1 MCFYYAITKKS
12 INALVK
18 GKIIRNDQLSLFDE
32 KYIVNGFDHPF
43 MPVITDA
50 NPEDISFLKWGFL
63 PSSVDSE
70 EQAKDFLGRYNMLN
84 AKSEEVNSSRLY
96 EESFYNHRCL
106 VLCSGFFEWRK
117 VKKEKVPY
125 YITLK
130 DDEMFVF
137 AGIWNETTDGKGQKT
152 RTFSVLTI
160 EANELMATVHNTK
173 KRMPLILSPDDAL
186 KWLQKGLD
194 KETLNSLLKP
204 IPSEKLKAHT
214 IKKFLPAQAKNLNS
228 SDIIAYY
235 NYPEIFGLLSE
246 QETLL

>member
-18 GKIIRNDQLSLFDE
+18 GKIIRDDQLSLFDE
-32 KYIVNGFDHPF
+32 KYFVNGFDHPF

-50 NPEDISFLKWGFL
+50 NPEDISFFKWGFL
-63 PSSVDSE
+63 PSNVDSE
-70 EQAKDFLGRYNMLN
+70 QQANDFLLKYNTLN
-84 AKSEEVNSSRLY
+84 AKSEEVCSSRLY
-96 EESFYNHRCL
+96 AESFYTRRCL

-125 YITLK
+125 YISLK

-152 RTFSVLTI
+152 RTFSILTV

-173 KRMPLILSPDDAL
+173 KRMPLILSPDDAR
-186 KWLQKGLD
+186 KWIRKDLER
-194 KETLNSLLKP
+194 ETLTSLLQP
-204 IPSEKLKAHT
+204 IPSEKLKAHS
-214 IKKFLPAQAKNLNS
+214 IKKILPAQSKNLNS

-235 NYPEIFGLLSE
+235 NYPEVFGLLSE
-246 QETLL
+246 QETIL

>member
-1 MCFYYAITKKS
+1 MCFYYAITKKG

-43 MPVITDA
+43 MPVITDES
-50 NPEDISFLKWGFL
+50 PESINFLKWGFL
-63 PSSVDSE
+63 PSTIDSV
-70 EQAKDFLGRYNMLN
+70 EQANDFLGKYNTLN
-84 AKSEEVNSSRLY
+84 AKSEEVNSSHLY
-96 EESFYNHRCL
+96 EESFYNRRCL

-125 YITLK
+125 YISLK

-137 AGIWNETTDGKGQKT
+137 AGIWNETTDGRGHKT

-160 EANELMATVHNTK
+160 EANELMAKVHNTK
-173 KRMPLILSPDDAL
+173 IRMPLILSPDDAQ

-214 IKKFLPAQAKNLNS
+214 IKKFLPAQAKNLNT

-235 NYPEIFGLLSE
+235 SYPEIFGLMSE
-246 QETLL
+246 QETML

>member
-63 PSSVDSE
+63 PSSVESE
-70 EQAKDFLGRYNMLN
+70 EQAKDFLGRYNTLN
-84 AKSEEVNSSRLY
+84 AKSEELISSRLY
-96 EESFYNHRCL
+96 EESYYNRRCL

-125 YITLK
+125 YISLK

-173 KRMPLILSPDDAL
+173 KRMPLILSPDDAH

-194 KETLNSLLKP
+194 KETLSSLLKP
-204 IPSEKLKAHT
+204 IPSDKLKAHT

-235 NYPEIFGLLSE
+235 NYPEIFGLLAE

>member
-63 PSSVDSE
+63 PSAVDTE
-70 EQAKDFLGRYNMLN
+70 EQAKDFLGRYNTLN
-84 AKSEEVNSSRLY
+84 AKSEEVSSSHLY
-96 EESFYNHRCL
+96 EESYYNRRCL

-125 YITLK
+125 YISLK

-137 AGIWNETTDGKGQKT
+137 AGIWNETVDLKGQKT

-173 KRMPLILSPDDAL
+173 KRMPLILSPDDAH

-214 IKKFLPAQAKNLNS
+214 IKKILPAQAKSLNS